1 MPRLIVRTRPAPRRR
16 TGVTLPELLVAMFL
30 LSVIGASLVRVFT
43 KQQQAYKDLT
53 LTAAA
58 KRELRMGATVLPA
71 ELRSISSS
79 GGDILSMSEKEMEIR
94 AFIGTSIL
102 CAKGTNGAN
111 SFVVPP
117 TNLAKNVLTTYL
129 SRPVIGDFVY
139 LYNDSLSKGS
149 EDDVWSGFT
158 IVTTPGNSNGCPGA
172 PFTDPTLDPTSSKPR
187 QVYQLSGNIPDSVR
201 VGAGVR
207 FARPVRYKIY
217 QEASGNWYLGMQ
229 ESVGGTWATTLPLA
243 GPYRSFLSGDG
254 TQSGLQFR
262 FFDTLGVRITD
273 MTKTK
278 DVGRVDVFLRTNAGT
293 SAITERNGAALQDS
307 VVMRV
312 AIRNS
317 K

>member
-1 MPRLIVRTRPAPRRR
+1 
-16 TGVTLPELLVAMFL
+16 MFL

-79 GGDILSMSEKEMEIR
+79 GGDIVSMSEQEMEIR
-94 AFIGTSIL
+94 AFIGTSIICTRTWPNTKIIVIPPEDL
-102 CAKGTNGAN
+102 AN
-111 SFVVPP
+111 H
-117 TNLAKNVLTTYL
+117 KLTTFL
-129 SRPVIGDFVY
+129 TRPVQGDLVF
-139 LYNDSLSKGS
+139 LYDDSLSKGS
-149 EDDVWSGFT
+149 EDDYWAERT
-158 IVTTPGNSNGCPGA
+158 IGAAPQNDPAVCLGA
-172 PFTDPTLDPTSSKPR
+172 PYTDPALDAAKNRSRFVLSDTL
-187 QVYQLSGNIPDSVR
+187 PDSVR
-201 VGAGVR
+201 VGAAVR

-229 ESVGGTWATTLPLA
+229 EFLNGAWKAVEALA
-243 GPYRSFLSGDG
+243 GPYRSFIGAGDNL
-254 TQSGLQFR
+254 QNGLQFR
-262 FFDTLGVRITD
+262 YFDTLGVRITD
-273 MTKTK
+273 LTKTK

-293 SAITERNGAALQDS
+293 SAITERQGAALQDS